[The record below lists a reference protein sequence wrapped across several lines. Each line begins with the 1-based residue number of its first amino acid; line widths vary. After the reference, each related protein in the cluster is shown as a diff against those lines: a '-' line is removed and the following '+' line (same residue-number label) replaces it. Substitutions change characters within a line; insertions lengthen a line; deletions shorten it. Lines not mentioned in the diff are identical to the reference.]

1 MRIRRALL
9 ACLLLTSASLGASA
23 QQVAFSGSMGQT
35 AALLM
40 IDGQPRTV
48 RLGESVQGVKLVS
61 MEGGQAV
68 VEVGGAR
75 RSLTLGGT
83 PASIGGGGGG
93 ATGRQ
98 IVLSASSG
106 GHFLALGSI
115 NGRAVNFMV
124 DTGATS
130 VSLGQG
136 TADQL
141 GIKYREGRR
150 VMAQTAN
157 GAVQAYI
164 VNLTTVRIGDVEVR
178 GVEALIVPA
187 QMSHVLLG
195 NSFLSRFQ
203 MRRDNDILTLTLMY

>member
-1 MRIRRALL
+1 MLRALIL
-9 ACLLLTSASLGASA
+9 GGFLLLAGAAASA
-23 QQVAFSGSMGQT
+23 QQVAFSGSMGSS

-40 IDGQPRTV
+40 IDGQPKTV
-48 RLGESVQGVKLVS
+48 RVGESVQGVKLVS
-61 MEGGQAV
+61 LDGGQAV
-68 VEVGGAR
+68 VEVSGAR

-83 PASIGGGGGG
+83 PASIGGSGGGS
-93 ATGRQ
+93 TGRQ

-115 NGRAVNFMV
+115 NNRAVNFMV
-124 DTGATS
+124 DTGATV
-130 VSLGQG
+130 VSISQG

-157 GAVQAYI
+157 GVVQAYV

-178 GVEALIVPA
+178 GVEALVVPA

-195 NSFLSRFQ
+195 NSFLTRFQ

>member
-1 MRIRRALL
+1 MLRALILGICALL
-9 ACLLLTSASLGASA
+9 AGVTASA

-35 AALLM
+35 TALLM

-48 RLGESVQGVKLVS
+48 RIGESVQGVKLVS
-61 MEGGQAV
+61 MQGDQAV

-83 PASIGGGGGG
+83 PASVGGTGGS
-93 ATGRQ
+93 AAGRQ

-106 GHFLALGSI
+106 GHFLALGAI

-124 DTGATS
+124 DTGATV
-130 VSLGQG
+130 VSIGQG
-136 TADQL
+136 TAEQL
-141 GIKYREGRR
+141 GIKYREGRH
-150 VMAQTAN
+150 VTAQTAN
-157 GAVQAYI
+157 GMVQAYA

-178 GVEALIVPA
+178 GVEAIVVPA